1 MNTICEFCKA
11 PIPKERQRHGAK
23 FCSDRCRVRRDLE
36 RYHSKNPKTTLP
48 KTTSGAISEYRVI
61 VDLLAKGF
69 EVFRSAALASSCDL
83 AILKDN
89 SLFRVEARTGKRSAT
104 GKVYRPVQKVN
115 TDILATVLPDQIIY
129 ESFSDTPLPFQL
141 SPRVP

>member
-1 MNTICEFCKA
+1 M
-11 PIPKERQRHGAK
+11 
-23 FCSDRCRVRRDLE
+23 
-36 RYHSKNPKTTLP
+36 P
-48 KTTSGAISEYRVI
+48 KTTSGAISEYRAI
-61 VDLLAKGF
+61 ADLLAKGF

-89 SLFRVEARTGKRSAT
+89 SLFRVEVRTGKRSAT

-129 ESFSDTPLPFQL
+129 ESFSDTPLPSQL
-141 SPRVP
+141 ISSVL